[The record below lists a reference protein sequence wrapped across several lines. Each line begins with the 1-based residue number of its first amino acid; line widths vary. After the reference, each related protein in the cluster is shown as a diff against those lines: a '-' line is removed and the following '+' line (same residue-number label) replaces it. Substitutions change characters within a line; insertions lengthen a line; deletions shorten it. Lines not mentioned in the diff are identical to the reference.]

1 MCELPFNSENHYH
14 FSISTTRLKLLC
26 VIQCLVLKGNKVLIV
41 IGGDDNY
48 RDEDEEEQVVISR
61 WARRK
66 VASQFDEEYLNGRK
80 SFIFFWNKGHREIHE
95 KALEHYLDPSK
106 KERKFQ
112 YVPKQEPTTFPL
124 TVNDSLD
131 KV

>member
-48 RDEDEEEQVVISR
+48 RDEDRKNMLLSHAGLEGKWRHSLMRNISM
-61 WARRK
+61 
-66 VASQFDEEYLNGRK
+66 E
-80 SFIFFWNKGHREIHE
+80 E
-95 KALEHYLDPSK
+95 KASFSPGIKVTEKST
-106 KERKFQ
+106 RKH
-112 YVPKQEPTTFPL
+112 
-124 TVNDSLD
+124 
-131 KV
+131 